1 MEVVRNISS
10 PLERDHESDPIDFAR
25 DTLRAASLAL
35 PAGTCTAAAGPSFLS
50 LGTQGILALRG
61 LARCKDAG
69 DQWIWLPHDADW
81 INQGGPE
88 GHLHDVY
95 FNQ

>member
-1 MEVVRNISS
+1 MWPARPSDRWS
-10 PLERDHESDPIDFAR
+10 KHFLLKQKSKLEEAHSM
-25 DTLRAASLAL
+25 
-35 PAGTCTAAAGPSFLS
+35 LS
-50 LGTQGILALRG
+50 ILALRG
-61 LARCKDAG
+61 LAGFNDAG

-81 INQGGPE
+81 IYQGGPE